1 MSRCAEQLQSLEI
14 GGSAAPKTSNSIIL
28 PALRVFLGNKKAL
41 PHIRTGAPIQSGS
54 IWDAPRTNALLE
66 RCLGLQGKRN
76 KERENARSDLDRAMF
91 AVAQLKNWPKL
102 NRIGINEGA
111 EGPSVEQGG

>member
-41 PHIRTGAPIQSGS
+41 PHIRTCAPIQSGS
-54 IWDAPRTNALLE
+54 IWDAPAQMLCLRDVWDCEARGTKNGRMRVRIWIE
-66 RCLGLQGKRN
+66 RCVPLR
-76 KERENARSDLDRAMF
+76 RS
-91 AVAQLKNWPKL
+91 
-102 NRIGINEGA
+102 RIGR
-111 EGPSVEQGG
+111 S